1 MKTKVPTKGKQY
13 HFFDD
18 GKIRESRHYMATVV
32 DKITPEQAKDI
43 YMNYQGMNVSVSLY
57 TIWREE
63 IDSHRQ
69 SKNFKVLTSG
79 SMEVG
84 APWLYA
90 EKTDYFIK
98 CSIPDYDENDVWFV
112 RTVDGGW
119 FSLNTVDTWMAGRL
133 DVSGALFEY
142 MKETYEE
149 LQSMLSTT

>member
-1 MKTKVPTKGKQY
+1 MTRKELIPVIGKQY

-18 GKIRESRHYMATVV
+18 GKIRESRHYMATVLE
-32 DKITPEQAKDI
+32 KITPEQAKDVYI
-43 YMNYQGMNVSVSLY
+43 NRRWEDTPVSLY
-57 TIWREE
+57 TIWIEE

-84 APWLYA
+84 APWLYT
-90 EKTDYFIK
+90 EETDYFIK
-98 CSIPDYDENDVWFV
+98 CSIPNYDENDVWFV

-133 DVSGALFEY
+133 DVSGERFKSL
-142 MKETYEE
+142 EE
-149 LQSMLSTT
+149 LQKIFAEDY

>member
-1 MKTKVPTKGKQY
+1 MKTKIPTVGEQY

-18 GKIRESRHYMATVV
+18 GKLRESRHYMATVLE
-32 DKITPEQAKDI
+32 KITPEQAKEVYINRRWEDAP
-43 YMNYQGMNVSVSLY
+43 VSLY

-63 IDSHRQ
+63 IDNHRQ
-69 SKNFKVLTSG
+69 GNTFKVLTSG

-90 EKTDYFIK
+90 EKTDYLIK

-112 RTVDGGW
+112 RTVYDGW

-133 DVSGALFEY
+133 DVTGELFEY
-142 MKETYEE
+142 MNETIKEW
-149 LQSMLSTT
+149 QDMLSTT

>member
-1 MKTKVPTKGKQY
+1 MKMKVPTVGKQY

-18 GKIRESRHYMATVV
+18 GKLRESRHYMATVLE
-32 DKITPEQAKDI
+32 KITPEQAKDI
-43 YMNYQGMNVSVSLY
+43 YMNYQGMNISVSLY

-69 SKNFKVLTSG
+69 SNNFKVLTSG

-90 EKTDYFIK
+90 EKTDYLIK

-112 RTVDGGW
+112 RTINGGW
-119 FSLNTVDTWMAGRL
+119 FSLNTVNDWMAGSL
-133 DVSGALFEY
+133 DVSGVLFEY
-142 MKETYEE
+142 MNETINEW
-149 LQSMLSTT
+149 QDMSTTT

>member
-1 MKTKVPTKGKQY
+1 MEQIPVIGEQY

-18 GKIRESRHYMATVV
+18 GKIRKSRHYIATVL
-32 DKITPEQAKDI
+32 DIITPKQAKYI
-43 YMNYQGMNVSVSLY
+43 YINRQWEDTSVSLY

-69 SKNFKVLTSG
+69 SKNFKVFTSG

-84 APWLYA
+84 TPWLYT
-90 EKTDYFIK
+90 EETDYFIK

-119 FSLNTVDTWMAGRL
+119 FSLNTVDTWMAGIL
-133 DVSGALFEY
+133 DVSGERFKSL
-142 MKETYEE
+142 EE
-149 LQSMLSTT
+149 LQKILAVDF

>member
-1 MKTKVPTKGKQY
+1 MEQVPVIGEQY

-32 DKITPEQAKDI
+32 DKITPEQAKDVYI
-43 YMNYQGMNVSVSLY
+43 NRRWEDTPVSLY

-90 EKTDYFIK
+90 EETDYFIK

-112 RTVDGGW
+112 RTVDDGW
-119 FSLNTVDTWMAGRL
+119 FSLDTINTWMSGRL
-133 DVSGALFEY
+133 DVSGERFKSL
-142 MKETYEE
+142 EE
-149 LQSMLSTT
+149 MQKILAEDF

>member
-43 YMNYQGMNVSVSLY
+43 YMNYQGMNISVSLY

-133 DVSGALFEY
+133 DVTGSLFEY
-142 MKETYEE
+142 MNEMIKEW
-149 LQSMLSTT
+149 QDMSSTT